1 MSENIL
7 ALCSKTRIGWKRL
20 ATESAAGTSE
30 TNGLSRFESAIGV
43 RPDVGPP
50 AAQGRI

>member
-1 MSENIL
+1 M
-7 ALCSKTRIGWKRL
+7 TFDRISRMT
-20 ATESAAGTSE
+20 ASGTSE

-50 AAQGRI
+50 AAQGRV